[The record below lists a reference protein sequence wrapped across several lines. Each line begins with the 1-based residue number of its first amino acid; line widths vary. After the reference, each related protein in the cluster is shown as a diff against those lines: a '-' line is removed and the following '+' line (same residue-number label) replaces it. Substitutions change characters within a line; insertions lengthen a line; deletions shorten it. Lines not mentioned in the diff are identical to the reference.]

1 MLGWFVHNRAAVAAA
16 AKRAGLSAAG
26 VRSLDD
32 PHSVAWALLGG
43 NAASPMPLGE
53 VIARGILP
61 APKYTAMALR
71 CGSSPVNRGRR
82 AACQNQKTEHYRLA
96 PRRIRLP
103 EQIGPPWRRP
113 GNRKHRCALAR
124 EHLRKY
130 DDLAI
135 AAKDKAPTN
144 LSAAQREKL
153 REFAYAQK

>member
-32 PHSVAWALLGG
+32 PHSMADELLGG

-53 VIARGILP
+53 VIVRGILP
-61 APKYTAMALR
+61 ALKYTSMALR

-82 AACQNQKTEHYRLA
+82 AACQNQKTENCRLA

-103 EQIGPPWRRP
+103 EQIKPP
-113 GNRKHRCALAR
+113 
-124 EHLRKY
+124 
-130 DDLAI
+130 
-135 AAKDKAPTN
+135 
-144 LSAAQREKL
+144 
-153 REFAYAQK
+153 

>member
-1 MLGWFVHNRAAVAAA
+1 MLGCFVHNRAAVAAA
-16 AKRAGLSAAG
+16 AKRAGGSAAG

-53 VIARGILP
+53 VIAREILP

-82 AACQNQKTEHYRLA
+82 AACQNQKTENCRLA

-103 EQIGPPWRRP
+103 EQIGPPWRHP

-130 DDLAI
+130 GDLAI
-135 AAKDKAPTN
+135 AAKDKAPAN

>member
-1 MLGWFVHNRAAVAAA
+1 MRTFIRYSKLSAKVQQQNTGFVAKRGVEPVLGCFVHNRAAVAAA

-32 PHSVAWALLGG
+32 PHSMADELLGG

-53 VIARGILP
+53 VIVRGILP

-82 AACQNQKTEHYRLA
+82 AACQNQKTEHCRLA
-96 PRRIRLP
+96 PWRIRLP

-113 GNRKHRCALAR
+113 GSREHRCALAR
-124 EHLRKY
+124 E
-130 DDLAI
+130 
-135 AAKDKAPTN
+135 
-144 LSAAQREKL
+144 
-153 REFAYAQK
+153 

>member
-1 MLGWFVHNRAAVAAA
+1 MLGCFVHNRAAVAAA
-16 AKRAGLSAAG
+16 AKRAGGSAAG

-43 NAASPMPLGE
+43 NAVSPMPLGE

-82 AACQNQKTEHYRLA
+82 AACQNQKTEHCRLA
-96 PRRIRLP
+96 LRRIRLP

-113 GNRKHRCALAR
+113 GSRKHRCTLVR
-124 EHLRKY
+124 ECLRKY

-135 AAKDKAPTN
+135 AAKDKAPAN

>member
-16 AKRAGLSAAG
+16 AKRAGGSAAG

-53 VIARGILP
+53 VIVRGILP
-61 APKYTAMALR
+61 APKYTAMALC

-82 AACQNQKTEHYRLA
+82 AACQNQKTEHCRLA

-113 GNRKHRCALAR
+113 GSR
-124 EHLRKY
+124 ERLCKY

-135 AAKDKAPTN
+135 AAKDKAPAN